1 MPQSDAGGKGFKPDI
16 FPDIVL
22 SLEGVDP
29 IFYRVMR
36 VCALLSVILSAVLPC
51 SLAAEEFTA
60 PQPRVNGMVRPA
72 EPYYEDRVDFSFES
86 AHLFDIGAE
95 NDTTVAPLMMSIR
108 WQLDDVGN
116 PGWRRGNTEWV
127 FSAFFTPVYEAVE
140 NRFVGGL
147 FGPRYNFV
155 QPGSK
160 WVPYIDS
167 RVGFGFTDSQPVF
180 GAQGQ
185 DFFFTFTV
193 GAGVR
198 YTVSEEWEIAGGVL
212 YQHLSNAGLSE
223 PERENFG
230 YDLIGPHLSLQY
242 RF

>member
-1 MPQSDAGGKGFKPDI
+1 MKIRWRSLI
-16 FPDIVL
+16 FLMSGLV
-22 SLEGVDP
+22 SW
-29 IFYRVMR
+29 
-36 VCALLSVILSAVLPC
+36 LP
-51 SLAAEEFTA
+51 AEELPV
-60 PQPRVNGMVRPA
+60 PQPGKVEIRDDSVTDA
-72 EPYYEDRVDFSFES
+72 YFYEDRVDASFET
-86 AHLFDIGAE
+86 AALFDIGSKTT
-95 NDTTVAPLMMSIR
+95 TTVSPMIFSVR

-127 FSAFFTPVYEAVE
+127 FSGFHTVVWEGVE
-140 NRFVGGL
+140 SRFSGAL

-167 RVGFGFTDSQPVF
+167 RVGFGFTDSQPVD

-193 GAGVR
+193 GTGVR
-198 YTVSEEWEIAGGVL
+198 YLISRDWDLAGGIL
-212 YQHLSNAGLSE
+212 YQHISNAGLSE
-223 PERENFG
+223 PDQVNFG
-230 YDLIGPHLSLQY
+230 LDTIGPHISLQY